1 MFTLAGGK
9 RAHIEHLESQ
19 DSVHQCFDSFSPS
32 SPPLPGNPA
41 INNSTT
47 PSCRNGELAI
57 SGDSSLPLICLIHLI
72 KESLHGPLR
81 IMPLTFWAGITDWQ
95 PTDGIQ
101 LADNFVWPTQCL
113 KDRNISY
120 KNPSFQL
127 LKKKSDIWQS
137 SIAIFLHGKNWLDRA
152 MAVLLRWECH
162 LLPPSLLPTALHS
175 APFRLCGS
183 PAPGF
188 RGATG
193 YHLHHLSLSPRYS
206 LSSRSFLYFMFGV
219 YGCVPFFFFSS
230 FSLKVDFLLC
240 FLLFELFGVISVCY
254 SFYYLVYVVR
264 GGGKE

>member
-1 MFTLAGGK
+1 MGLWELCHLLSEQGSQIGSPQMESSWQIILFGPHSVWKIGTF
-9 RAHIEHLESQ
+9 HIK
-19 DSVHQCFDSFSPS
+19 
-32 SPPLPGNPA
+32 
-41 INNSTT
+41 
-47 PSCRNGELAI
+47 
-57 SGDSSLPLICLIHLI
+57 IHL
-72 KESLHGPLR
+72 
-81 IMPLTFWAGITDWQ
+81 F
-95 PTDGIQ
+95 
-101 LADNFVWPTQCL
+101 
-113 KDRNISY
+113 
-120 KNPSFQL
+120 SF

-219 YGCVPFFFFSS
+219 YGCVPFFFFFLPSLSRWIFS
-230 FSLKVDFLLC
+230 FAFCYLNFL
-240 FLLFELFGVISVCY
+240 ELFLFVTPFII
-254 SFYYLVYVVR
+254 
-264 GGGKE
+264 